1 MIKKIL
7 NFAFILIIFLTFSTN
22 VKANSETFYSRT
34 LLGRIA
40 DNSWQQAGA
49 VSSTG
54 NSITLSSD
62 ALSSYYPYWIG
73 GYGNKSGNFET
84 NKTYFLNFKIN
95 YPSTTQF
102 DFKKA
107 MQYAQMEI
115 AITNVHVNLCTLES
129 NTNTYSTFTCQFSV
143 SSASS
148 YYEFNVN
155 WYNSNLY
162 QLGFEPIYNY
172 EKATLSIDFILSSQT
187 DNSGL
192 IVEQNEIII
201 GQNQQIIDTTNDVNN
216 SINDLN
222 DSINNSDTSNATNSA
237 GNFFSGFETDTF
249 GLTSII
255 TAPLDLIGSITSSSC
270 SPLPLTIP
278 YVDKPFNLPCMTTI
292 YETYFGNFLTIYQTI
307 TFGIVAYWVCVRIFN
322 LVKDFKN
329 PDHDEIEVVDL

>member
-278 YVDKPFNLPCMTTI
+278 YVDKPFNLPC
-292 YETYFGNFLTIYQTI
+292 
-307 TFGIVAYWVCVRIFN
+307 
-322 LVKDFKN
+322 KK
-329 PDHDEIEVVDL
+329 